1 MIITLSPAKLQDF
14 NTPVSIKEST
24 KPLYPKETN
33 ELIGELKGFSTNEIA
48 KLMSIS
54 PKQSM
59 EVYQHIQGF
68 DMLRTPQKQAAFAY
82 NGIAY
87 KGLDA
92 ETISA
97 EDWKFGQEH
106 LVIMTGLYGILRP
119 LDLIKPYRL
128 EFIIKLANSKG
139 NNLYEFWGDAITKY
153 FSERLKKDDNTW
165 LNVASHEYS
174 KVINKKKLS
183 KGTKIVNALFK
194 QETPQGPKTKV
205 VYAKKARGMMARF
218 VIQNKITKIEDVKH
232 FDTEGYSFSPS
243 LSNEEDWVFTR

>member
-14 NTPVSIKEST
+14 SKPASIKESS
-24 KPLYPKETN
+24 KALYPKETE
-33 ELIGELKGFSTNEIA
+33 ELISELKVFSANEIA
-48 KLMSIS
+48 ELMSIS

-68 DMLRTPQKQAAFAY
+68 DMPRTPQKQAAFAY

-106 LVIMTGLYGILRP
+106 LIILTGLYGALRP

-128 EFIIKLANSKG
+128 EFIIKLANSRG
-139 NNLYEFWGDAITKY
+139 SNLYEFWGDTLTKY

-174 KVINKKKLS
+174 KAINKKDLP
-183 KGTKIVNALFK
+183 KGTKIVNAIFK
-194 QETPQGPKTKV
+194 EQTAQGPKMKV

-218 VIQNKITKIEDVKH
+218 VIQNKITKIEDIKH

-243 LSNEEDWVFTR
+243 LSTDEDWVFTR